1 MKGQLSVE
9 MLVVLVVILG
19 VVALVASVIM
29 GNATKA
35 KLEAEK
41 RANDTIGSCAR
52 LAESCLGNSDCCSG
66 NCVSNSCAP
75 PQATAG

>member
-1 MKGQLSVE
+1 

-29 GNATKA
+29 NNAKKA
-35 KLEAEK
+35 ADQANNRAE
-41 RANDTIGSCAR
+41 DTLGSCKR
-52 LAESCLGNSDCCSG
+52 IGDSCSIGGDCCSG